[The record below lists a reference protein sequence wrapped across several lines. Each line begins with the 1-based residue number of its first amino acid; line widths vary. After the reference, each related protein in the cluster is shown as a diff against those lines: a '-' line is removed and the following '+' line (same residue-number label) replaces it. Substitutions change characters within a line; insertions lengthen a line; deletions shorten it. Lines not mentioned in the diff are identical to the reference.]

1 MKNIVC
7 ELLKIFLNRY
17 KGINILIIAGIL
29 TIGLFGYQI
38 FSSLSSLSQDM
49 MNYQMYIEEFSGKLS
64 DSKIE
69 KIEKLN
75 KEFQNDRY
83 LKLVTQ
89 YQSGELND
97 DEYIDKQNE
106 LSEVSKKAVG
116 FSYFYKQYQKVKSNP
131 DLEICNSEI
140 TNFHSMDKF
149 DYFQL
154 FICMYMIYVIFL
166 KDYDDKT
173 IIYDSITSCGRKHC
187 YTSKIL
193 IFMIAIA
200 TYIIVVNMIKV
211 LIISRFI
218 SLEVSIHNMNWVG
231 SNTINLNLWQFYL
244 ITTFLLVIGNF
255 LLLVIALSLNMFIK
269 KSSLILLVVFML
281 CYISKGFFGN
291 NSLLLYFPFVSFLI
305 PGKYFTSL
313 GENLNAFDFKVL
325 LIIMIVSII
334 FIVITIAVH
343 KKSKRIIMLVF
354 CLMFLSGCTSENILI
369 EETYNSY
376 QNISFSETDN
386 YLYTNEKLMDKNNLK
401 MYTMYRDPLYVS
413 DSLTNITVYD
423 NHIIYT
429 SDDGEEKDIFN
440 LDLYSMKT
448 TKIANY
454 NSNKQ
459 NYLDIENEF
468 RDNILDDATV
478 RILGNKQN
486 LIYVYNDRV
495 ADKDGNVIIKGDF
508 SDVISLYDNHLYS
521 LQKNNQI
528 IKYSLATKKS
538 EVVDSVLCDYFFIN
552 DGKIYCHSIKNQ
564 KIYMQKELLYDEPVD
579 YFDIYENTIYYDN
592 ESGVYSYDLI
602 TGTLNQLSQ
611 DTSYSIKVSNEGKY
625 LYYTSVE
632 KKDDNLLLNVFDL
645 AKGKIVKTING

>member
-17 KGINILIIAGIL
+17 KGINILIIGGIL

-49 MNYQMYIEEFSGKLS
+49 KNYQMYIEEFSGKLS

>member
-17 KGINILIIAGIL
+17 KGINIIIIGGIL

-49 MNYQMYIEEFSGKLS
+49 KNYQMYIEEFSGKLS

>member
-17 KGINILIIAGIL
+17 KGINILIIGGIL

-38 FSSLSSLSQDM
+38 FSSLSSLSQDLK
-49 MNYQMYIEEFSGKLS
+49 NYQMYIEEFSGKLS

>member
-17 KGINILIIAGIL
+17 KGINILIIGGIL